1 VLPILAPN
9 GKWSAE
15 RYLDSKSRAPCEQPQ
30 RTREV
35 TDKPQVTMATGN
47 SALVRDVDEAR
58 DPSLRSSSSLLDHRN
73 R

>member
-1 VLPILAPN
+1 VFPILAPN

-15 RYLDSKSRAPCEQPQ
+15 RYLDSKSRVRCEQPQ
-30 RTREV
+30 RAREV

-47 SALVRDVDEAR
+47 SVLVHDVDEAR
-58 DPSLRSSSSLLDHRN
+58 DSSLRSSSSLLDHRN